1 MTLGFLESSSRVI
14 QASVVRSPRVIQI
27 PDISPF
33 RLHLPKY
40 ARQKAAYG
48 SNCDGSIFEDSQSP
62 NNMIFHLQ
70 LDFFID
76 NLYFQ
81 SRSNLRME
89 TLAEVWRHLVRG
101 QLVGEDSESSK
112 NAGGH
117 FVKSTQ
123 GRIPTQDPGCHNLSD
138 CERAE
143 REAGVTRVTDQKIVV
158 QDQTPVWCFLKWY
171 FKILIYHRC
180 LYFLDFLYK
189 LSQGVQLI
197 L

>member
-1 MTLGFLESSSRVI
+1 
-14 QASVVRSPRVIQI
+14 
-27 PDISPF
+27 
-33 RLHLPKY
+33 
-40 ARQKAAYG
+40 
-48 SNCDGSIFEDSQSP
+48 
-62 NNMIFHLQ
+62 MIFHLY

-101 QLVGEDSESSK
+101 KLVGGDLESSK

-123 GRIPTQDPGCHNLSD
+123 GRIPWQDPGCHNLSD

-143 REAGVTRVTDQKIVV
+143 REAGVTRVTD
-158 QDQTPVWCFLKWY
+158 
-171 FKILIYHRC
+171 
-180 LYFLDFLYK
+180 
-189 LSQGVQLI
+189 
-197 L
+197 